1 MNLKML
7 NKITLNLNERSY
19 DIAIGNNIGNE
30 LKHFLNDKKYSKII
44 VICDSKVDKIYP
56 NYFQNII
63 DQFEK
68 IIVESG
74 EKSKSFK
81 ILEQVCEEILQK
93 NIDRNCLLI
102 ALGGGV
108 IGDLTGFVASILLR
122 GIDFIQVPTTLLA
135 MVDSSVGGKTAIN
148 SKAGKNLIGSFYQ
161 PKLVLI
167 DLNFLKSLPLREFRA
182 GYGEVV
188 KYGLIADHNFF
199 QYLKLNY
206 LRFFNYDQEVI
217 LEVVKKCCQ
226 LKADIVGNDERES
239 SQLNRRALLNFG
251 HSFAHVLEADLNYS
265 DKMLHGEAVAIGM
278 IMASK
283 MSQNLGLIS
292 QSNFEEVY
300 LHLEQC
306 GFEIDLKKFK
316 EDWSIENL
324 VINLYKDKKTQNNKL
339 VFILLDKLGQG
350 YVKKDV
356 ELEEFKKII
365 AESLQNNLKNF

>member
-19 DIAIGNNIGNE
+19 DIAIGTNIDNE
-30 LKHFLNDKKYSKII
+30 LKHFLNNKKYSKII

-63 DQFEK
+63 ENFEK

-167 DLNFLKSLPLREFRA
+167 DLNFLKSLPIREFRA

-188 KYGLIADHNFF
+188 KYGLIADHDFF

-226 LKADIVGNDERES
+226 LKADIVGDDERES

-292 QSNFEEVY
+292 QSDFEEVY
-300 LHLEQC
+300 FHIEQC

-316 EDWSIENL
+316 DQWSIENL
-324 VINLYKDKKTQNNKL
+324 VINLYKDKKTQNHKL
-339 VFILLDKLGQG
+339 VFILLNKLGQG
-350 YVKKDV
+350 IVKKDV
-356 ELEEFKKII
+356 ELDEFKKII
-365 AESLQNNLKNF
+365 AESLQNNLKN

>member
-1 MNLKML
+1 M
-7 NKITLNLNERSY
+7 
-19 DIAIGNNIGNE
+19 
-30 LKHFLNDKKYSKII
+30 
-44 VICDSKVDKIYP
+44 
-56 NYFQNII
+56 Q
-63 DQFEK
+63 
-68 IIVESG
+68 
-74 EKSKSFK
+74 
-81 ILEQVCEEILQK
+81 EISWQDLIFGKLLK
-93 NIDRNCLLI
+93 NI
-102 ALGGGV
+102 V
-108 IGDLTGFVASILLR
+108 
-122 GIDFIQVPTTLLA
+122 
-135 MVDSSVGGKTAIN
+135 
-148 SKAGKNLIGSFYQ
+148 
-161 PKLVLI
+161 
-167 DLNFLKSLPLREFRA
+167 LNFLKSLPLREYRA

-199 QYLKLNY
+199 QYLKINY

-292 QSNFEEVY
+292 QSDFEEVY

-324 VINLYKDKKTQNNKL
+324 VKNLYKDKKTQNNKL
-339 VFILLDKLGQG
+339 VFILLNKLGQG
-350 YVKKDV
+350 FVKKDV

-365 AESLQNNLKNF
+365 NDYLKN